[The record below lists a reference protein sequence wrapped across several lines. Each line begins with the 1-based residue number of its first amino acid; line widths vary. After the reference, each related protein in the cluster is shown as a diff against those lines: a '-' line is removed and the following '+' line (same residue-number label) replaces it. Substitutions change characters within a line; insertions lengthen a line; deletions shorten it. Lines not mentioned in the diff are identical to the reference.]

1 MSDSA
6 AAEPAPQSL
15 SPHEP
20 IPSIFSD
27 DRVLALLMI
36 APAVLY
42 ILLLVGIPFFMALYY
57 SVADVTVGGGVGQFV
72 GLQNF
77 SELLADPAFL
87 TALANSFVFTVASLV
102 LTLVLGH
109 LLAELLIRDFPLKWL
124 VRFLILLPWTAP
136 IALSA
141 TGWLW
146 MFDTVFSPI
155 DWLLRQVGL
164 LGSPEA
170 LLGSYP
176 NMYWLGD
183 STLAMVSVILVN
195 TWRIMPLGT
204 VLLLAGMNSIPQE
217 IHEQARVDGAGY
229 MRRLFDINIPM
240 ILPVLLIAIL
250 FAFVFIFSDMIVIF
264 ILTRGG
270 PSNATQVL
278 SSLAYFVGIE
288 GADLGK
294 GAAIALFLFPA
305 LAGVAGITLTMIRRL
320 EVSGQ

>member
-1 MSDSA
+1 MPDSGG
-6 AAEPAPQSL
+6 PKSTSGSL
-15 SPHEP
+15 SPHQQTP
-20 IPSIFSD
+20 ALLSN

-42 ILLLVGIPFFMALYY
+42 ILVLVGVPFFMALYY
-57 SVADVTVGGGVGQFV
+57 SLADVTIGGGVGEFV
-72 GLQNF
+72 GLRNF
-77 SELLADPAFL
+77 YELFSDPAFR
-87 TALANSFVFTVASLV
+87 TALVNSFVFTIASLV

-109 LLAELLIRDFPLKWL
+109 VLAELLIRDFPLKWL

-155 DWLLRQVGL
+155 DWLLRQAGL
-164 LGSPEA
+164 LGGPEA
-170 LLGSYP
+170 LLGTYP

-183 STLAMVSVILVN
+183 SALAMVSVILVN

-204 VLLLAGMNSIPQE
+204 VLLLAGLNSIPRE

-240 ILPVLLIAIL
+240 ILPILLIAVL

-270 PSNATQVL
+270 PGNATQVL

-294 GAAIALFLFPA
+294 GAAIALFLFPV
-305 LAGVAGITLTMIRRL
+305 LAGVAAITLSMIRRI
-320 EVSGQ
+320 EVGRQ